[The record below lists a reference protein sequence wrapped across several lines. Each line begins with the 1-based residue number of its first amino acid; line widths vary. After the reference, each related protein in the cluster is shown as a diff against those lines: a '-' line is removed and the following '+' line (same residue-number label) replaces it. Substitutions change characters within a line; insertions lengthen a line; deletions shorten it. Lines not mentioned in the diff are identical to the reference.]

1 MILTGDVGGTKVN
14 LALFDVKGGTPSLLI
29 ERSYVSRDHSD
40 LTHLLE
46 HFLKETQPKLT
57 RACLGVAGPVYEGKC
72 QVTHL
77 PWEIDVRELKPLLGI
92 GSVSLINDL
101 AALAHSVPHLTP
113 EGLEVIQEGRGDP
126 NGNIG
131 VLAAGTGLGQA
142 FLISEREGR
151 YRVVETE
158 GGQCDF
164 PARNA
169 QEISLRE
176 FLGQLSSRVCIEDV
190 LSGPGLIRIFEF
202 IKERD
207 HVAEPEWLAE
217 EFEREDPASVISRNG
232 LSGKFEPCEKALDLF
247 VSVYGAVAGNLA
259 LQVMARGGVIVG
271 GGIAPEIL
279 PLLKSDLF
287 LEAFRDKGKF
297 RDFMEQISVKVV
309 MNKRAPLL
317 GAAYFALGENWIQ

>member
-14 LALFDVKGGTPSLLI
+14 LALFDIKKGIPSLSV
-29 ERSYVSRDHSD
+29 ERSYVSHEYPD
-40 LTHLLE
+40 LAHLLE

-57 RACLGVAGPVYEGKC
+57 HACLGVAGPVHEGRC
-72 QVTHL
+72 QITHL
-77 PWEIDVRELKPLLGI
+77 PWEINVLELKPLLGTD
-92 GSVSLINDL
+92 SVSLINDL
-101 AALAHSVPHLTP
+101 AALACAVPYLTP
-113 EGLEVIQEGRGDP
+113 EELETIQEGQGDP

-142 FLISEREGR
+142 FLIPEKEGR
-151 YRVVETE
+151 YRVLETE

-164 PARNA
+164 PARNPL
-169 QEISLRE
+169 EVSLRE
-176 FLGQLSSRVCIEDV
+176 SLSRVSGRVCIEDV

-202 IKERD
+202 VKERD
-207 HVAEPEWLAE
+207 HATEPDWLAE
-217 EFEREDPASVISRNG
+217 EFEQEDPASVISRNG
-232 LSGKFEPCEKALDLF
+232 LSKKFKPCEQALEIF
-247 VSVYGAVAGNLA
+247 VSIYGTVAGNLA
-259 LQVMARGGVIVG
+259 LQIMARGGVTIG

-297 RDFMEQISVKVV
+297 RDFMEQIPVKVV

-317 GAAYFALGENWIQ
+317 GAAYFALGENKIQ

>member
-14 LALFDVKGGTPSLLI
+14 LALFDIQKGIPLLSV
-29 ERSYVSRDHSD
+29 ERSYVSRDYPD
-40 LTHLLE
+40 LVHLLQ

-57 RACLGVAGPVYEGKC
+57 HACLGVAGPVHEGRC
-72 QVTHL
+72 QITHL
-77 PWEIDVRELKPLLGI
+77 PWEINARELQPLLGTDSI
-92 GSVSLINDL
+92 SLINDL
-101 AALAHSVPHLTP
+101 AALASAVPYLTP
-113 EGLEVIQEGRGDP
+113 EQLEVIQQGQGDP
-126 NGNIG
+126 NGKIG

-142 FLISEREGR
+142 FLIPEGERR
-151 YRVVETE
+151 YRILETE

-164 PARNA
+164 PARNPL
-169 QEISLRE
+169 EISLRE
-176 FLGQLSSRVCIEDV
+176 FLSQVYGRVCIEDV

-202 IKERD
+202 MKERD
-207 HVAEPEWLAE
+207 DATEPDWLAE
-217 EFEREDPASVISRNG
+217 EFEQEDPAVVISRNG
-232 LSGKFEPCEKALDLF
+232 LSKKFKPCEQALEMF

-259 LQVMARGGVIVG
+259 LQIMARGGVILG

-297 RDFMEQISVKVV
+297 RDFMAQIPVKVI

-317 GAAYFALGENWIQ
+317 GAAYFALGENKIQ

>member
-1 MILTGDVGGTKVN
+1 MILTGDIGGTKVN
-14 LALFDVKGGTPSLLI
+14 LALFDEIGGIPKLTT
-29 ERSYVSRDHSD
+29 ERSYVSRDYPD
-40 LTHLLE
+40 LIHLLE

-57 RACLGVAGPVYEGKC
+57 HACLGVAGPVHEGRC
-72 QVTHL
+72 QITHL
-77 PWEIDVRELKPLLGI
+77 PWEINVRELRTLLGTD
-92 GSVSLINDL
+92 SVSMINDL
-101 AALAHSVPHLTP
+101 AALASAVPYLAP
-113 EGLEVIQEGRGDP
+113 EELETIQQGQGDP

-142 FLISEREGR
+142 FLIPEGEGR
-151 YRVVETE
+151 YRVLETE

-164 PARNA
+164 PARNSL
-169 QEISLRE
+169 EISLRE
-176 FLGQLSSRVCIEDV
+176 YLSQVSGRVCIEDV

-202 IKERD
+202 MKERD
-207 HVAEPEWLAE
+207 CATEPDWLID
-217 EFEREDPASVISRNG
+217 EFEQENPASVISRIG
-232 LSGKFEPCEKALDLF
+232 LSKKFAACEQALEMF

-259 LQVMARGGVIVG
+259 LQMMARGGVILG

-297 RDFMEQISVKVV
+297 RGFMEQVSVKVV

-317 GAAYFALGENWIQ
+317 GAAYFALGEYKIQ

>member
-14 LALFDVKGGTPSLLI
+14 LALFDVKGGIPSLSI
-29 ERSYVSRDHSD
+29 ERSYVSRDYSD

-57 RACLGVAGPVYEGKC
+57 RACLGVAGPVYDGKC

-77 PWEIDVRELKPLLGI
+77 PWEIDIRELKSLFGI
-92 GSVSLINDL
+92 SSVSLINDL
-101 AALAHSVPHLTP
+101 AALACAVPHLTP
-113 EGLEVIQEGRGDP
+113 DGLEVIQEGRSDP

-142 FLISEREGR
+142 FLVAEREGR

-169 QEISLRE
+169 QENSLRE
-176 FLGQLSSRVCIEDV
+176 FLSQLSSRVCIEDV

-202 IKERD
+202 VKEHD
-207 HVAEPEWLAE
+207 HATEPEWLAE
-217 EFEREDPASVISRNG
+217 EFEQEDPALVISRNG
-232 LSGKFEPCEKALDLF
+232 LSKKFKPCKTALDLF

-259 LQVMARGGVIVG
+259 LQVVARGGVIVG

-279 PLLKSDLF
+279 PLLKSGLF

-297 RDFMEQISVKVV
+297 RDFMEQVPVKVI
-309 MNKRAPLL
+309 MNKGAPLL
-317 GAAYFALGENWIQ
+317 GAAYFALGEN

>member
-1 MILTGDVGGTKVN
+1 MILTGDIGGTKVN
-14 LALFDVKGGTPSLLI
+14 LALFDLEKGIPALSV
-29 ERSYVSRDHSD
+29 ERSYASRDYSD
-40 LTHLLE
+40 LSLLLK
-46 HFLKETQPKLT
+46 HFLKETQPKLSH
-57 RACLGVAGPVYEGKC
+57 ACLGVAGPVHEGRC

-77 PWEIDVRELKPLLGI
+77 PWEIDVRELKSLFRI
-92 GSVSLINDL
+92 DSVALINDL
-101 AALAHSVPHLTP
+101 AALACSIPHLASGET
-113 EGLEVIQEGRGDP
+113 EVIQKGQGDP

-142 FLISEREGR
+142 FLISDREGR

-164 PARNA
+164 APRNA
-169 QEISLRE
+169 LENSLRE

-202 IKERD
+202 MKEQEQIT
-207 HVAEPEWLAE
+207 EPEWLAE
-217 EFEREDPASVISRNG
+217 EFEQDDPALVIFRNG
-232 LSGKFEPCEKALDLF
+232 FSGKFEPCKKALDFF

-259 LQVMARGGVIVG
+259 LQVMARGGVYLG
-271 GGIAPEIL
+271 GGIAPEML

-297 RDFMEQISVKVV
+297 RDFMERVPVKVI

-317 GAAYFALGENWIQ
+317 GAAYFALGENKIQ

>member
-1 MILTGDVGGTKVN
+1 MILTGDIGGTKVN
-14 LALFDVKGGTPSLLI
+14 LALFDIKKGIPRLSV
-29 ERSYVSRDHSD
+29 ERSYISRDYSD
-40 LTHLLE
+40 LIHLLE

-57 RACLGVAGPVYEGKC
+57 RACLGVAGPVYKGKC
-72 QVTHL
+72 AITHL
-77 PWEIDVRELKPLLGI
+77 PWEIDIHALKSLLGI
-92 GSVSLINDL
+92 GSVSLVNDL
-101 AALAHSVPHLTP
+101 AALARAAPHLTP
-113 EGLEVIQEGRGDP
+113 EELEVIQEGRGDP

-142 FLISEREGR
+142 FLVSEREGC

-164 PARNA
+164 PARNPL
-169 QEISLRE
+169 EISFRE
-176 FLGQLSSRVCIEDV
+176 FLSQVSGRVCIEDV
-190 LSGPGLIRIFEF
+190 LSGPGLIRMFEF
-202 IKERD
+202 MKERD
-207 HVAEPEWLAE
+207 HATEPEWLAE

-232 LSGKFEPCEKALDLF
+232 LSKKFESCEKALELF

-259 LQVMARGGVIVG
+259 LQVMARGGAYIG

-297 RDFMEQISVKVV
+297 RDFMARIPVKVV

-317 GAAYFALGENWIQ
+317 GAAYFALGENKIR

>member
-14 LALFDVKGGTPSLLI
+14 LALFDIKKGIPSLSV
-29 ERSYVSRDHSD
+29 ERSYVSRNYPN
-40 LTHLLE
+40 LVHLLQ

-57 RACLGVAGPVYEGKC
+57 HVCLGVAGPVHEGRC
-72 QVTHL
+72 QITHL
-77 PWEIDVRELKPLLGI
+77 PWEINLRELKSLFRTD
-92 GSVSLINDL
+92 SVSLINDL
-101 AALAHSVPHLTP
+101 AALAFAVPHLK
-113 EGLEVIQEGRGDP
+113 LDEVETIQEGRGDP
-126 NGNIG
+126 NGKIG

-142 FLISEREGR
+142 FLIPEGEGR
-151 YRVVETE
+151 YRVLETE

-164 PARNA
+164 PAGNPL
-169 QEISLRE
+169 EISIRE
-176 FLGQLSSRVCIEDV
+176 FLSQVSGRVCIEDV

-202 IKERD
+202 MKVRAQET
-207 HVAEPEWLAE
+207 EPGWLTRE
-217 EFEREDPASVISRNG
+217 LEQEDPASVISRNG
-232 LSGKFEPCEKALDLF
+232 LSKKFKPCEKALDIF

-259 LQVMARGGVIVG
+259 LQIIARGGIYIG

-297 RDFMEQISVKVV
+297 RDFMAQIPVKVV

-317 GAAYFALGENWIQ
+317 GAAYFALGENKIQ

>member
-14 LALFDVKGGTPSLLI
+14 LALFEVKGKVPSISI
-29 ERSYVSRDHSD
+29 ERSYVSRDYSD

-46 HFLKETQPKLT
+46 HFLKDTQPKLT
-57 RACLGVAGPVYEGKC
+57 HACLGVAGPVYEGRC

-77 PWEIDVRELKPLLGI
+77 PWEIDARGLKSLFGI
-92 GSVSLINDL
+92 DSVALINDL
-101 AALAHSVPHLTP
+101 AALAYSVPHLTP
-113 EGLEVIQEGRGDP
+113 ESLEVIQEGRGDLK
-126 NGNIG
+126 GNIG
-131 VLAAGTGLGQA
+131 VLAVGTGLGQA
-142 FLISEREGR
+142 FLISEREER

-164 PARNA
+164 PARNVL
-169 QEISLRE
+169 ESELRE
-176 FLGQLSSRVCIEDV
+176 QLGQLSSRVCIEDV

-202 IKERD
+202 MKERE
-207 HVAEPEWLAE
+207 HATEPEWLVD

-232 LSGKFEPCEKALDLF
+232 LSRKFKPCENALELF

-259 LQVMARGGVIVG
+259 LQIVARGGVIIG

-297 RDFMEQISVKVV
+297 RDFMGQVPVKVV

-317 GAAYFALGENWIQ
+317 GAAYFALGEN